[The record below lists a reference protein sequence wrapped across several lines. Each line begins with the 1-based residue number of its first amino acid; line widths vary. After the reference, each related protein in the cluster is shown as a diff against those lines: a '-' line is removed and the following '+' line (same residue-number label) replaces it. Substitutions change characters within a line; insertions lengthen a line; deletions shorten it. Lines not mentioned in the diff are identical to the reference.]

1 MQKSDSDTE
10 LKIYDVKNIT
20 SLVTSGK
27 TLETGVGVKSPTNP
41 FTLAGTNKVTVN
53 GTNYTI
59 SDLYSLPDGK
69 NDNLD
74 IITGAKTKYV
84 GKTIFDG
91 NTTLSDGALVGGGVY
106 TQFAVNLTD
115 LKPSSGANV
124 YCTHFASSA
133 TPANNSCGGWTTGTY
148 IFCRILNVTAN
159 ITADDNTTAL
169 RLAKIKTWLT
179 NNPVTALYEV
189 ASPTSVTVTAQQIA
203 VKSLLTN
210 ITNNTGANMSVTYT
224 TLFQR
229 TAYTSHAYSAII
241 THELMRA
248 YDLQFE
254 IVNTDNMRKY
264 IQHDSLF
271 DADGQRFD
279 ISATNQNSGSTNV
292 TQITAAHIARRLNYY
307 TVPAGYAFV
316 GTVAQIAQDMLN
328 ISVPLKKEDGTTD
341 AKYSHASEEFFIGT
355 CANISGSFSLGNT
368 EPATVRAALF
378 ALKTMG
384 VEVDFNNF
392 AINLPIK
399 CGTGN
404 THTFKFG
411 KDMCEFNRSWNKSD
425 GSTTYSA
432 TIADLQ
438 RIPGHAS
445 EAFDVGDD
453 AIMDDGFIGDK
464 IYERIVTYAK
474 YLDDPTQDTVVFGK
488 FVRDDYDVSTA
499 MQMDISA
506 AQETADNAQT
516 AAENSLQPGTSYNN
530 VSIDHE
536 HGFMSVSADGLSR
549 TFDNGT
555 DGYIRQQYY
564 NGAWVTIYEANKGAD
579 GAGMVTVY
587 NLTRTQKVVMG
598 GSVGYAVYKWD
609 STTSA
614 WVLTGGMD
622 ADGTNI
628 ATKLTTVGTSSTYG
642 IIGTDPRTGNEGLTM
657 YDAKGE
663 FIRLSPWGESGDTSN
678 GLALTALNEFLLFC
692 MFNGQWTEPFAA
704 KKDYTS
710 MGFGNSWVSV
720 GETLI
725 SLAMNGTYKATID
738 ASGFHASNGALGN
751 LTLKKSDGSNVTVN
765 ITDGIITGWS

>member
-1 MQKSDSDTE
+1 MAEITLIQELSTPMQKSDSDTE
-10 LKIYDVKNIT
+10 LKIYDIKNIT
-20 SLVTSGK
+20 ALVTSGK

-41 FTLAGTNKVTVN
+41 FTLAGTNKVAVN
-53 GTNYTI
+53 GINYTI

-69 NDNLD
+69 NDNMN
-74 IITGAKTKYV
+74 IITGEKIKYV

-179 NNPVTALYEV
+179 NNPVTVLYEL
-189 ASPTSVTVTAQQIA
+189 ASPTSITVTAQQIA

-224 TLFQR
+224 TLFQQIAKTNR
-229 TAYTSHAYSAII
+229 AFEVYT
-241 THELMRA
+241 TKELMRA
-248 YDLQFE
+248 YTVEFTVAYNDPIAVYLNENSVFNIDGQKYDLQGFGE
-254 IVNTDNMRKY
+254 ESGKNNATT
-264 IQHDSLF
+264 IQANHVGF
-271 DADGQRFD
+271 
-279 ISATNQNSGSTNV
+279 
-292 TQITAAHIARRLNYY
+292 RLNNYK
-307 TVPAGYAFV
+307 VPIGYSYV
-316 GTVAQIAQDMLN
+316 GTVAQIAQDILN
-328 ISVPLKKEDGTTD
+328 VSG
-341 AKYSHASEEFFIGT
+341 ASAEFVIGT

-368 EPATVRAALF
+368 QEVTARAALF
-378 ALKTMG
+378 ALKTLG
-384 VEVDFNNF
+384 VEVDFDNF
-392 AINLPIK
+392 TLNFPVR
-399 CGTGN
+399 CGSGN
-404 THTFKFG
+404 TLVLETG
-411 KDMCEFNRSWNKSD
+411 KNLIDIKRTYQKGNGNTYDVEFANTYRAD
-425 GSTTYSA
+425 GSN
-432 TIADLQ
+432 
-438 RIPGHAS
+438 P
-445 EAFDVGDD
+445 FDVGDNCI
-453 AIMDDGFIGDK
+453 AIN
-464 IYERIVTYAK
+464 RIRNQTIQKRIITYK
-474 YLDDPTQDTVVFGK
+474 KCLDNPTKDEITLGVFVKDSADLSLG
-488 FVRDDYDVSTA
+488 

-564 NGAWVTIYEANKGAD
+564 NGTWVTVYEANKGAD

-587 NLTRTQKVVMG
+587 NLAHTQKVVMG

-614 WVLTGGMD
+614 WILTGGMD
-622 ADGTNI
+622 ASGTNI
-628 ATKLTTVGTSSTYG
+628 ATKLTTVGTSNTYG
-642 IIGTDPRTGNEGLTM
+642 VIGTDPHTGNEGLTM

-704 KKDYTS
+704 KKDYTM
-710 MGFGNSWVSV
+710 MGFGNAEALVYNDSIQFMV
-720 GETLI
+720 
-725 SLAMNGTYKATID
+725 NGSFVA
-738 ASGFHASNGALGN
+738 GVE
-751 LTLKKSDGSNVTVN
+751 SDGLRGSYANGDIYIPAGDGHAAKN
-765 ITDGIITGWS
+765 IHVKYGVITGWS